1 MTDKQLKQAQDLK
14 RTIAMLENELE
25 KLDQNHPIGINVFL
39 PNVGTLITDVKQV
52 FTKHMEMYND
62 KFRKL

>member
-39 PNVGTLITDVKQV
+39 PDCGNLIEDVRNVFEEYKQE
-52 FTKHMEMYND
+52 FNEI
-62 KFRKL
+62 FRKL

>member
-25 KLDQNHPIGINVFL
+25 KLDQNHTIGINVFL